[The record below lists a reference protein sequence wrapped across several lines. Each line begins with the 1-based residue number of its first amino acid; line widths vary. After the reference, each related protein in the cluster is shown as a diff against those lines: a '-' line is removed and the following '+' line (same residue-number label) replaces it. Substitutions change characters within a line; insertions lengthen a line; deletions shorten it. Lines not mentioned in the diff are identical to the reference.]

1 MLTHSILSFFD
12 STQIPQQFK
21 DVDVAI
27 FTNPW
32 FMVPLVALVGW
43 WIYKQAWRD
52 IFILAL
58 LMADWYL
65 SGTEYMR
72 TLIVGDQLQINKIL
86 PVMFGAAAQLGL
98 IIYLLFV
105 RGD

>member
-1 MLTHSILSFFD
+1 MTQEACMLTLSILSFFD

-43 WIYKQAWRD
+43 WIYKQDWRD
-52 IFILAL
+52 ILILAIL
-58 LMADWYL
+58 IADWYL

-72 TLIVGDQLQINKIL
+72 TLVVGERI
-86 PVMFGAAAQLGL
+86 FYSGG
-98 IIYLLFV
+98 
-105 RGD
+105 